1 MDNAD
6 AQEVV
11 VDLGFDFIPP
21 LFAIYSARRDTEREN
36 EECLVVELSV
46 NEEELED
53 ERDRGQVDFV
63 RKVALARLR
72 EPRRFF
78 YLFVR
83 SVLQF
88 NIKTM
93 NETFRSEQVMVCYCL
108 NNGTQHRN
116 LNRLC

>member
-11 VDLGFDFIPP
+11 VDLGFDFLPLF
-21 LFAIYSARRDTEREN
+21 LFAIYSARTDTEREN

-63 RKVALARLR
+63 RNVALARLR

-78 YLFVR
+78 IYL
-83 SVLQF
+83 
-88 NIKTM
+88 
-93 NETFRSEQVMVCYCL
+93 
-108 NNGTQHRN
+108 
-116 LNRLC
+116 